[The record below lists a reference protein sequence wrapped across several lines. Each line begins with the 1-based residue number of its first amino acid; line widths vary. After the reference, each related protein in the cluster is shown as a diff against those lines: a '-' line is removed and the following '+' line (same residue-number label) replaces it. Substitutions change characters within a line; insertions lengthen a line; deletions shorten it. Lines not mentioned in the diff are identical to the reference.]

1 MNELLHLTKLAELL
15 LLCAASFY
23 VGHQTA
29 KPKEERHWHKLK
41 KKLTSEKPDDVPP
54 FD

>member
-29 KPKEERHWHKLK
+29 KPPEARHWTKI
-41 KKLTSEKPDDVPP
+41 KKLIKRDDEDPP
-54 FD
+54 EEL